1 MKRSTTVTRRVSVNT
16 HKELVTAAEAVRL
29 VSQDGGVGGS
39 EQGRTGLPL
48 GEPEK
53 GLLLLA

>member
-1 MKRSTTVTRRVSVNT
+1 MTRRVSVNT